1 MTGEDRLCTPGRRC
15 AERGA
20 RRARQVQRLAAR
32 RHRRR
37 IPLGARPPPL
47 TAATISL
54 DLVRYA
60 SPLAPATRCVESVID
75 SPTET
80 RRHGDD
86 TAVLSRIGKVIPPRP
101 SAPSRESVSRARRIC
116 ATSARLVVSSAVR
129 FISAK
134 PNGCARGRRY
144 ADHWT

>member
-20 RRARQVQRLAAR
+20 ESPPSAAPGRQASPASHSTRRAAAAAHGRHYIPGFRVLRVASRASNALR
-32 RHRRR
+32 RVGDRF
-37 IPLGARPPPL
+37 PDG
-47 TAATISL
+47 
-54 DLVRYA
+54 D
-60 SPLAPATRCVESVID
+60 
-75 SPTET
+75 TET
-80 RRHGDD
+80 RRRHGSALADRQGD
-86 TAVLSRIGKVIPPRP
+86 PAATVRTLTRISFASPTNLCDIP
-101 SAPSRESVSRARRIC
+101 
-116 ATSARLVVSSAVR
+116 RLVVSSAVR